1 MKGAKALLT
10 YLAALLSERKDL
22 APILDMPLTEEARA
36 FLLEMEMDWQV
47 ALLEH
52 CLELPPGKY
61 RRV

>member
-36 FLLEMEMDWQV
+36 FLLEMETDWQV

-52 CLELPPGKY
+52 CLELPPAKY
-61 RRV
+61 RRT

>member
-22 APILDMPLTEEARA
+22 APILEMPLTEEARA
-36 FLLEMEMDWQV
+36 YLLTMELDWQV

-52 CLELPPGKY
+52 CLDLPPGKY
-61 RRV
+61 RRT